1 VAVLF
6 FELFPAF
13 ITIVAIT
20 IAVAL
25 FIIGHRRKGHPERE
39 RELRDPN
46 RPDTTRG
53 TRFTR
58 PGMRG

>member
-1 VAVLF
+1 MLF

-13 ITIVAIT
+13 ITVVASI

-25 FIIGHRRKGHPERE
+25 FVVGRRRRGDPERN

-46 RPDTTRG
+46 RTDAEG
-53 TRFTR
+53 ARFTR
-58 PGMRG
+58 PSMRG